1 MAGLFL
7 VGKKLF
13 PQTRLLEGLPKSP
26 GSAPHPGKSF
36 SSLAVTR
43 GKGNSYS
50 QVHHGLKHCL
60 KSFENQPKHKYR
72 MFPPLLPFKALCS
85 YYLINL
91 HSRFWKG
98 RWFSSCHG
106 DCKSR
111 SRRRRRVS
119 CDCPPIGASGRVLL
133 CVDLYLLCLWVDV
146 WGS

>member
-1 MAGLFL
+1 MTARLEKDLPGCGAEPGDFGSPSRRR
-7 VGKKLF
+7 VWGNNFF
-13 PQTRLLEGLPKSP
+13 PTRNSP
-26 GSAPHPGKSF
+26 A
-36 SSLAVTR
+36 TR
-43 GKGNSYS
+43 ADPFI
-50 QVHHGLKHCL
+50 GLKHCL

-72 MFPPLLPFKALCS
+72 MFPPLIPFKALCS